1 MMSAIDGFDSHFGFF
16 LPQELSDWAKGA
28 GINFFLL
35 IPNELRTGGAGLMT
49 SPPSWKRLII
59 GLHFCGF

>member
-1 MMSAIDGFDSHFGFF
+1 LGSSCRKSSLIGQKVPVS
-16 LPQELSDWAKGA
+16 
-28 GINFFLL
+28 IFFLL

>member
-28 GINFFLL
+28 GINFFSSY
-35 IPNELRTGGAGLMT
+35 P
-49 SPPSWKRLII
+49 K
-59 GLHFCGF
+59 